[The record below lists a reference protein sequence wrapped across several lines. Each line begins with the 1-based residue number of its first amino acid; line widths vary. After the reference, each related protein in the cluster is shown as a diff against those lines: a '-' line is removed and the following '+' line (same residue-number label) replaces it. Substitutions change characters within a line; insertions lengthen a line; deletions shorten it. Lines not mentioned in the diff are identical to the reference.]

1 MKLLVLK
8 VALAQMEVNLSNP
21 KKNLDKA
28 KAFIQRAYEQ
38 NATIICFPEGF
49 LIDLYNRKMLYRFAE
64 EIPGN
69 FVTFFSRLAEEYHL
83 YIVMGTIPEKNDEKV
98 YNTSVLI
105 SSSGEVLG
113 KYRKICLWHDEK
125 PYTQRGEDLPIF
137 KTKIGI
143 IGIQICWDI
152 VYPDIAR
159 TLVKKGADII
169 FSPSFWKDGDN
180 PFIYKYKEPIE
191 ARFINALCKAR
202 AWENQ
207 VPFVFVNAS
216 GKFIRDDISDVL
228 TGSSQ
233 ITVPF
238 YGSIAHL
245 DKEETVLSKEINF
258 DVVKDAKRAYRVM
271 GDIPKIKHI
280 LNHIQ

>member
-1 MKLLVLK
+1 MVMK

-21 KKNLDKA
+21 QKNLDKA
-28 KAFIQRAYEQ
+28 KTFIQKAYEQ

-49 LIDLYNRKMLYRFAE
+49 LIDLYNREMLHQFAE
-64 EIPGN
+64 EIPGD
-69 FVTFFSRLAEEYHL
+69 FVTFFSQLAEEYGVF
-83 YIVMGTIPEKNDEKV
+83 IVMGTIPEKNDEKI
-98 YNTSVLI
+98 YNTSVVI

-125 PYTQRGEDLPIF
+125 PYTQRGDELPVF
-137 KTKIGI
+137 KTKIGT

-152 VYPDIAR
+152 AYPDIAR
-159 TLVKKGADII
+159 TLVLKGADIV

-180 PFIYKYKEPIE
+180 PFIDKYKEPVE
-191 ARFINALCKAR
+191 ARFIDALCAAR

-216 GKFIRDDISDVL
+216 GKFVRDDIRDVL
-228 TGSSQ
+228 TGCSQ

-245 DKEETVLSKEINF
+245 DKEETVLSKEIDFN
-258 DVVKDAKRAYRVM
+258 VIHDAKNAYRVM
-271 GDIPKIKHI
+271 GDIPEIQRILSHI
-280 LNHIQ
+280 R